1 MKKII
6 ASICIGILF
15 LLALWWKFSFGFPIL
30 CTSHGCVTTSN
41 VSQETIYQEAFAKAT
56 GSSTPTKEALLTT
69 LLRRHLITTRGNT
82 RITTDDAVRYRTNI
96 LHLTDEAEV
105 RKIGFS
111 SLNTYDTLVTIPFLM
126 QEAYIHEHSLKSPE
140 DAYKKISEGVTV
152 LSLLFDYTWDSSK
165 GEVVL
170 R

>member
-6 ASICIGILF
+6 ASICIGVLF
-15 LLALWWKFSFGFPIL
+15 LLALWWKFSFGIPIL

-41 VSQETIYQEAFAKAT
+41 LKQETAHQEAFAKAT
-56 GSSTPTKEALLTT
+56 GSATPTKEALLTT

-82 RITTDDAVRYRTNI
+82 RLTADDATAYRTNI

-105 RKIGFS
+105 KKIGFS
-111 SLNTYDTLVTIPFLM
+111 SFEEYDALVTIPFLM
-126 QEAYIHEHSLKSPE
+126 QEAYIHEHSLKSPA
-140 DAYKKISEGVTV
+140 DAYAKLSEDVTV

-165 GEVVL
+165 GEVIS